1 MDPPKLV
8 VEVDREEGEVW
19 RETDEVVEIE
29 VSRLLDKMVPIRL
42 TSEQWE
48 ELRREARERGVSPTT
63 LIRTWVLEKRRE
75 VPVT

>member
-29 VSRLLDKMVPIRL
+29 VSRLLDKVVPIRL